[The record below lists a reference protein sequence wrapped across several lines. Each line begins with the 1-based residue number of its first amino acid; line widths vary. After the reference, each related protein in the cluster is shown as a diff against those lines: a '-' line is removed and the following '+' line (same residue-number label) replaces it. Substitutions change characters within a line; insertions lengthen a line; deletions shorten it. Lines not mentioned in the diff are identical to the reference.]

1 MTHRFV
7 QPCPTCGRK
16 LEIGIELLGRAVACQ
31 HCLAEFTAADPTS
44 TQSILD
50 DDSALLARV
59 DQALQ
64 RADNLLTTNN
74 NADANLT
81 AN

>member
-16 LEIGIELLGRAVACQ
+16 LEIGIELLGRHVACQ
-31 HCLAEFTAADPTS
+31 HCTAEFKAADPTS

-50 DDSALLARV
+50 DDCILLDRV
-59 DQALQ
+59 EQMLQ
-64 RADNLLTTNN
+64 RADHLLT
-74 NADANLT
+74 AGQDAT
-81 AN
+81 PVQS

>member
-16 LEIGIELLGRAVACQ
+16 LEIGVELLGREIACQ
-31 HCLAEFTAADPTS
+31 HCLAEFTAADPTA

-59 DQALQ
+59 EEVLQ
-64 RADNLLTTNN
+64 RADHLLTASN

>member
-16 LEIGIELLGRAVACQ
+16 LEIGVDLLGRAVACQ
-31 HCLAEFTAADPTS
+31 HCSAEFTAADPS
-44 TQSILD
+44 SIPSILD

-59 DQALQ
+59 EQALQ
-64 RADNLLTTNN
+64 RADHLLTTSSD
-74 NADANLT
+74 ADANLT